1 MTGRDCAGVSS
12 LATNRYTGDLSGTS
26 GHESSEI
33 ARSCALNHRAEG
45 CDGRRGSQYGWSRPI
60 VTAATLEG
68 MQIDHVTVAG
78 SDLDLLRRAF
88 AACGLESVYGGPHAN
103 GVTHMASIG
112 FRDGSYIELI
122 SSLHQPGCSRFWPEM
137 IAGNAGVCAWCV
149 GVGDLAAESARLR
162 KLDIPVDGPAAYS
175 RQRPDGRKV
184 EWDLSFAGEGSPGS
198 LLPFFIQDRTPRSL
212 RSEPSPELATSSLA
226 GIGLILIA
234 VSDLPAAVT
243 LFRRI
248 WEWDA
253 PQIQYDPWLQGEVAC
268 FSRNALALVQA
279 AGGDL
284 LHRTERWGD
293 LPAALGLATEN
304 FETSCRQVPVE
315 AVSQWRFGDGVR
327 HVAWFRPPAAP
338 FVWLAL
344 VSDSYGSGIAQA

>member
-1 MTGRDCAGVSS
+1 M
-12 LATNRYTGDLSGTS
+12 AT
-26 GHESSEI
+26 
-33 ARSCALNHRAEG
+33 
-45 CDGRRGSQYGWSRPI
+45 
-60 VTAATLEG
+60 TLDG

-88 AACGLESVYGGPHAN
+88 SACGLESVYGGPHAN

-122 SSLHQPGCSRFWPEM
+122 SFLHLAATRRRAGQSARPSPASEARPQRPTDRGPHELRSWGGGAASTSGAVAPQPGRSRFWPEM

-162 KLDIPVDGPAAYS
+162 KLGIPVDGPAAYW

-184 EWDLSFAGEGSPGS
+184 EWDLSFTGEGSPGS
-198 LLPFFIQDRTPRSL
+198 LLPFFIRDRTPRSL
-212 RSEPSPELATSSLA
+212 RSEPSPELAASPLA
-226 GIGLILIA
+226 GVGLILIA

-248 WEWDA
+248 WKWDA
-253 PQIQYDPWLQGEVAC
+253 PQIQYDPWLRGEVAC
-268 FSRNALALVQA
+268 FSRTPLALVQA

-284 LHRTERWGD
+284 LHRRERWGD

-304 FETSCRQVPVE
+304 FEISCRQVPVE
-315 AVSQWRFGDGVR
+315 AVSRWRFGDGIR
-327 HVAWFRPPAAP
+327 RVAWFRPPAAP
-338 FVWLAL
+338 FVRLAL
-344 VSDSYGSGIAQA
+344 VSDLPDSGIAQAWR